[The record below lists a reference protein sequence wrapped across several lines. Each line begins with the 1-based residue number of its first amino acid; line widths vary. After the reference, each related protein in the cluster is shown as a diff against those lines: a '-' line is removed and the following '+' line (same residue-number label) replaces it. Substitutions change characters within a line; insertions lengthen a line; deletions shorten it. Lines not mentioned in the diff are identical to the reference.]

1 MIRFKIIKYFNSS
14 NLKLIIDFNFFSK
27 VKLKN
32 KISFNYIITS
42 FLVINFSLYNFS
54 LKDQL
59 LIIF

>member
-14 NLKLIIDFNFFSK
+14 NLKLIDFNFFSK

-59 LIIF
+59 IIF